1 MKTQVGVQ
9 AMMAKCPVCGGE
21 VNVPDDALPGELV
34 EHECGITLEVVVD
47 GDLVGL
53 KPLEGVRE
61 DWGE

>member
-1 MKTQVGVQ
+1 
-9 AMMAKCPVCGGE
+9 MMAKCPVCGGE